1 MTSGNDYS
9 AAKIRK
15 TVWGHVEPGQDGGW
29 VTTWRF
35 TMDTSRVL
43 GEAIEIVSEVECGF
57 ESRLNVAASGES
69 TLTVKTVRP
78 AMSAEY
84 YPLTFRSFRIVN
96 DEIGIIET
104 IEGLPRDW
112 YAPFRSL

>member
-1 MTSGNDYS
+1 MSSGNGYS
-9 AAKIRK
+9 VAEIRK
-15 TVWGHVEPGQDGGW
+15 TVWGHVEPDRGGGW

-35 TMDTSRVL
+35 TMDTSQVPD
-43 GEAIEIVSEVECGF
+43 EAIEIVSEAGSGF
-57 ESRLNVAASGES
+57 ESRLKATASGEC
-69 TLTVKTVRP
+69 TLTVKTTMP

-84 YPLTFRSFRIVN
+84 YSLTFRSFRIVN
-96 DEIGIIET
+96 DEIGVIET